1 MQEIGSL
8 KYQNSRLK
16 NAIQFEPGYTY
27 IDEIKKFDQKRRPQ
41 YFPNSS
47 LWKCWIFRRFGY
59 GGKNG
64 WKEKLSFALL

>member
-27 IDEIKKFDQKRRPQ
+27 IDEIKKFDQKGD
-41 YFPNSS
+41 PNISRTAAYES
-47 LWKCWIFRRFGY
+47 VGFLGDLAMV
-59 GGKNG
+59 GKMD
-64 WKEKLSFALL
+64 EKKNYLLPS